1 MTESDLLVCA
11 KWYSDPD
18 LLTLVKVEK
27 PDFTLPMIFYC
38 AKIDNVPVGTL
49 ELFNIDADNG
59 KAEFGLCFIRKGVA
73 GIATKMFLREVFQY
87 LNRVYVRPLAT
98 NEHSITSAKRF
109 GFKQEG
115 IERQT
120 IYRNGEHLDRVIL
133 SMLKEEFNERWG

>member
-49 ELFNIDADNG
+49 ELFNIDTDNR
-59 KAEFGLCFIRKGVA
+59 KAEFGLCFMRKGLA
-73 GIATKMFLREVFQY
+73 GIATKMFLREAFQY
-87 LNRVYVRPLAT
+87 INRVYVRPLAVNEQAIT
-98 NEHSITSAKRF
+98 NAKRF
-109 GFKQEG
+109 GFREEG
-115 IERQT
+115 IERQA
-120 IYRNGEHLDRVIL
+120 ICRNGEYLDAVML